1 MQHVTIERGAD
12 FDLFS
17 ATAGCQSVG
26 DKRKANDD
34 ECRAYARWLA
44 MRAGIVEA
52 VTNSP
57 KLEWKNFDRRG
68 RERVCIGAYFG
79 DAFVAFPG
87 ADQNGA
93 VTFELLDESGNVETS
108 GTIYAKPNGALNIA
122 AADASAMKESAKA
135 WSKANKGKSKAA
147 PVAPPIAEPAPVAPV
162 SGELTA
168 PESATETPQDDAPA
182 TTLAGQSE
190 IAPQDEK
197 IGLPDD
203 VEAQPDPIAALMA
216 RMDALESRLESL
228 SSVDF
233 GPQGESATKCEKL
246 TYMSTSA
253 PIAAIETDAPL
264 SGELRAKRSP
274 AHVRAIMAYL
284 AMRKARN
291 AERKH
296 NAIGMQ
302 QLDAMRA
309 DRDDWQKIAEQN
321 AQRCDEWESLQQ
333 RTWEQAMGFK
343 MQRRR
348 AILKALTLRSNLR
361 LSRDIAADRLKQ
373 IVDMSDRLISESSKA
388 TTAETCARAAEN
400 REAAL
405 KSELSSLKA
414 KIADPS
420 NPVRESDMLMLKGN
434 AEAWQA
440 KAEAAIAESERL
452 KRLALQNAGHIETLA
467 SRVARAETMLRE
479 SGALPVLKLV
489 PPTASVA
496 A

>member
-1 MQHVTIERGAD
+1 MEITKIEAASEFNL
-12 FDLFS
+12 FDLF
-17 ATAGCQSVG
+17 AKCQVVG
-26 DKRKANDD
+26 EKRKANDD

-68 RERVCIGAYFG
+68 RERICIGAYFG
-79 DAFVAFPG
+79 DVFVAFPG

-122 AADASAMKESAKA
+122 AADAQAMKESGKA
-135 WSKANKGKSKAA
+135 WARANKGKAKAK
-147 PVAPPIAEPAPVAPV
+147 PVAPPIAEPAPVATV
-162 SGELTA
+162 SGELDA
-168 PESATETPQDDAPA
+168 PESATETPQDGAPA
-182 TTLAGQSE
+182 TTPAGMSE

-197 IGLPDD
+197 NAVADD
-203 VEAQPDPIAALMA
+203 IEAQPDPIAALMA
-216 RMDALESRLESL
+216 RMDALESRLESIA
-228 SSVDF
+228 SVDF
-233 GPQGESATKCEKL
+233 GQQGDGATKCEKL
-246 TYMSTSA
+246 TYMSTST

-264 SGELRAKRSP
+264 SGELKPKRSP

-284 AMRKARN
+284 AMRKERN

-309 DRDDWQKIAEQN
+309 DRDDWKAIAEQN
-321 AQRCDEWESLQQ
+321 AQRCDEWEGLQQ

-348 AILKALTLRSNLR
+348 AILKALKIRSDRNR
-361 LSRDIAADRLKQ
+361 HRDISRDRFAHLREYMD
-373 IVDMSDRLISESSKA
+373 KA
-388 TTAETCARAAEN
+388 TTAETCARAAES

-405 KSELSSLKA
+405 KTELASLKA

-420 NPVRESDMLMLKGN
+420 NPVRESDLVMLKGN
-434 AEAWQA
+434 AEQWQA
-440 KAEAAIAESERL
+440 KAERAIAESERL
-452 KRLALQNAGHIETLA
+452 KRLAVQNAGHIETLA
-467 SRVARAETMLRE
+467 TRVARAETMLRE
-479 SGALPVLKLV
+479 SGALPVLTLV